1 MLLSHRSR
9 VLTFFAM
16 GVEYGCYGPED
27 RALAIA
33 PLFHGA
39 GFAFAIAPIFF
50 GGYCAILPRFDPD
63 EVMRLIAQLEITN
76 TFMVPA
82 HFHAVFGLGE
92 AVLRSYDASALR
104 TIISNA
110 APLPTGAEGTHRRP
124 LWRGPA
130 FRMLRVDGGR
140 HCVEPAPA

>member
-1 MLLSHRSR
+1 MCNDSGARVLFVHPTLEELARSCEFDSIEGTHRPRRAVRALAVRGERGSARRAARGGDVFSNPRSRWDSQGRPGKGVLLSHRSR

-50 GGYCAILPRFDPD
+50 GGYCVDLPPFRP
-63 EVMRLIAQLEITN
+63 ER
-76 TFMVPA
+76 
-82 HFHAVFGLGE
+82 G
-92 AVLRSYDASALR
+92 DA
-104 TIISNA
+104 
-110 APLPTGAEGTHRRP
+110 G
-124 LWRGPA
+124 
-130 FRMLRVDGGR
+130 
-140 HCVEPAPA
+140 